1 MPVMRVGIT
10 PSSFAESDPTPLKIL
25 IASGVEVIENPYRR
39 RLTESEAFNFVLD
52 KDGLIAGLEPL
63 NIKVLQNALKLK
75 AIARVGIGVD
85 NIDLNAARE
94 LNIKVSNTPDGP
106 TNSVAEMTVTAAL
119 NLCRNL
125 LETNTKLHQG
135 QWIKTIGK
143 GLQGLKVLFVGYGR
157 IGRRTAELMLPFGA
171 KIIIVDPCIE
181 EKNLEPGGCLMNLEE
196 GLHGADIITLHAS
209 GDETIIGEEQFR
221 QMKDGVI
228 LLNSARGTL
237 VDENALINAIES
249 GKVAGAWFDAFWD
262 EPYNGP
268 LLKYDNVLLTPHIS
282 TYTEQCRL
290 SMEMDAVTNLLKDLG
305 LNK

>member
-1 MPVMRVGIT
+1 V
-10 PSSFAESDPTPLKIL
+10 F
-25 IASGVEVIENPYRR
+25 ENPYRR
-39 RLTESEAFNFVLD
+39 RLTESEAFNFISD

-125 LETNTKLHQG
+125 LETNTTLHQG

-143 GLQGLKVLFVGYGR
+143 SLQGLKVLFIGYGR

-171 KIIIVDPCIE
+171 KTIIVDPYIE
-181 EKNLEPGGCLMNLEE
+181 KKNLERGECPMNLEE
-196 GLHGADIITLHAS
+196 GLHRADIITLHAS
-209 GDETIIGEEQFR
+209 GHETIIGKEQFR